1 MEDYVK
7 DTIIASPYPFWI
19 TMLLFVG
26 ISAFIN
32 YLIVYSKEKARRKV
46 EEETAARITKKI
58 ESVKDSY
65 NKALE
70 THKIELKK
78 EFESARHIIELCKNL
93 DKELI
98 NHLIVCKNDI
108 ESDGSYESEGR
119 YGCAVNSIMQLG
131 CFLHIYESRYSNLK
145 DFNKLLKECDN
156 MNSVFI
162 DLDNNKFIHSTN
174 YSSVTDKAQK
184 YIKSILKT
192 IIPPI
197 KVGSE
202 KNPEQ

>member
-7 DTIIASPYPFWI
+7 DTLTAYPYWI

-32 YLIVYSKEKARRKV
+32 YLIVYSKEKARRRV
-46 EEETAARITKKI
+46 EEETAARITKEI

-70 THKIELKK
+70 IHKIELKK

-98 NHLIVCKNDI
+98 ILLSICKSEIEKETDIFIGGEKYASIPHILKLHKHLT
-108 ESDGSYESEGR
+108 
-119 YGCAVNSIMQLG
+119 L
-131 CFLHIYESRYSNLK
+131 YESRYIK
-145 DFNKLLKECDN
+145 IKHVDN
-156 MNSVFI
+156 IMEICTEISWS
-162 DLDNNKFIHSTN
+162 DSD
-174 YSSVTDKAQK
+174 
-184 YIKSILKT
+184 LKT
-192 IIPPI
+192 NHQVDYINFSIKLDALDSEIIQLLSLLLPELI
-197 KVGSE
+197 LDK
-202 KNPEQ
+202 PEQ